1 MLVMLFELKKKQLE
15 LKTNVYFCE
24 YGGWV
29 DIDLQLYIDIL

>member
-1 MLVMLFELKKKQLE
+1 MLVMLFELKKKPE